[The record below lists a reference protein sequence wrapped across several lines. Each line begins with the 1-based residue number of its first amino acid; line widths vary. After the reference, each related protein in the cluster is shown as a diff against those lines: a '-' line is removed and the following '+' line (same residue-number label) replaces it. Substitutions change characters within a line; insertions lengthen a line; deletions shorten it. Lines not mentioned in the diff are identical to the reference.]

1 MKLRPILAEAG
12 PNDIELTDLDS
23 ADEDVLAKTVETHK
37 KRITF
42 KGRVI
47 DKILQM
53 ITNAG
58 VRYRP
63 KNTPY
68 VTTTTKHLWYVPS
81 EKALYVEVEYP
92 RSKSDEDNMTVIWVV
107 NRDLAMTQRQSVP
120 SDPDKIDLMKVPLN
134 YTDDYEDTK

>member
-1 MKLRPILAEAG
+1 MKLLRSLLEAG
-12 PNDIELTDLDS
+12 PNDIELTELDS
-23 ADEDVLAKTVETHK
+23 ADEDVLSKTVETHK

-53 ITNAG
+53 IANAG

-68 VTTTTKHLWYVPS
+68 VTTTTHALWYLPS
-81 EKALYVEVEYP
+81 EQALYVTVKYP
-92 RSKSDEDNMTVIWVV
+92 RSKSTDDDMFVTWVV
-107 NRDLAMTQRQSVP
+107 NRDFALTQRASVP
-120 SDPDKIDLMKVPLN
+120 NDPDKINLMKVPLN